1 MFWGAP
7 CCLALCM
14 ESVQWIGLFWPILWP
29 KTEPAG
35 RRAVSTACTV
45 CHVLQLF
52 LRKALEVAVTW
63 NLFMWLMSRDSFH
76 LNARTQCFPGK
87 SVMCA
92 SPVSGFNV
100 GADLSGAN
108 DVLTNWQT
116 NTGIHSGV
124 ALLMKRAKLFSHEF
138 SPLPFPRPFH
148 YLVLSLGKEDDGR
161 SQKQSCYWKQ
171 LAV

>member
-1 MFWGAP
+1 MKLLSQDNVSISTALINTLKPHYKHPLCRSRLFHLNGSDRSVQQVMFWGAP

-87 SVMCA
+87 SVVCA

-100 GADLSGAN
+100 GAN
-108 DVLTNWQT
+108 RC
-116 NTGIHSGV
+116 I
-124 ALLMKRAKLFSHEF
+124 MIMLFFDACE
-138 SPLPFPRPFH
+138 
-148 YLVLSLGKEDDGR
+148 
-161 SQKQSCYWKQ
+161 
-171 LAV
+171 A